1 MKQTHGGIFNAWRI
15 YVCGAV
21 VCVALTAGAYAVGV
35 RPAVRRHAEQVAR
48 QADLRARKQKAAALA
63 NELQSARSQL
73 AAVNDALRSRS
84 LRLQPASRV
93 NDRISDLTKLTEGS
107 GLTIDEMRPGVI
119 AEGRDYKTVAILVA
133 GNGTY
138 PACATF
144 LHRLREKFPDM
155 AVRSFETTNN
165 STSPD
170 APAATFQF
178 DLTWHAAK
186 G

>member
-1 MKQTHGGIFNAWRI
+1 MKQTQSGNFRPWRI
-15 YVCGAV
+15 YLCGAIV
-21 VCVALTAGAYAVGV
+21 SAALSVGTYALGV
-35 RPAVRRHAEQVAR
+35 RPAIHRRAEQVVRHAE
-48 QADLRARKQKAAALA
+48 LKARKQKAAALA
-63 NELQSARSQL
+63 GELHATRSQL
-73 AAVNDALRSRS
+73 TAVNDALRSRS

-93 NDRISDLTKLTEGS
+93 IDRIAELTKLTEGS
-107 GLTIDEMRPGVI
+107 GLTIDEMRPGAVVD
-119 AEGRDYKTVAILVA
+119 GRDYKTVAILVA

-155 AVRSFETTNN
+155 AVRSFQTTNN
-165 STSPD
+165 STSPET
-170 APAATFQF
+170 PAATYQF

>member
-1 MKQTHGGIFNAWRI
+1 MKQTPAGKLSPWRI
-15 YVCGAV
+15 YLCGAV
-21 VCVALTAGAYAVGV
+21 VCAALSAGAYLAGV

-48 QADLRARKQKAAALA
+48 RAELRDRKHKAAGLA
-63 NELQSARSQL
+63 AELQNARTQL
-73 AAVNDALRSRS
+73 SAVNEALRSRS

-107 GLTIDEMRPGVI
+107 GLTIDEMRPAGVV
-119 AEGRDYKTVAILVA
+119 EGRDYKTVAILVA

-138 PACATF
+138 PACAAF
-144 LHRLREKFPDM
+144 LHRLRERFPDM

-165 STSPD
+165 STPPET
-170 APAATFQF
+170 PAATFQF